1 MAVQMQLDATLF
13 AADAIP
19 FPPELVSG
27 VSSMLSFIGAIK
39 ARTVDVVREG
49 LFIGAF
55 MDASSALG
63 APEIAG
69 CFFELVCCLGWRL
82 FILSLEDVADD
93 LQSGELYAGAWC
105 LGAGWWT
112 VGVSL
117 LENTGLSESL
127 FKLLGCEGLV
137 HPSPTR
143 VTSVAASVRD
153 PPVMGFFPGL
163 GALFDEVFLLLL
175 GVVGWVASRFVM

>member
-1 MAVQMQLDATLF
+1 
-13 AADAIP
+13 
-19 FPPELVSG
+19 
-27 VSSMLSFIGAIK
+27 
-39 ARTVDVVREG
+39 
-49 LFIGAF
+49 
-55 MDASSALG
+55 MDASAALD

-69 CFFELVCCLGWRL
+69 GFLELVLSLCWRL
-82 FILSLEDVADD
+82 LLLVLEDVADD
-93 LQSGELYAGAWC
+93 LQSGQLFAGAWS
-105 LGAGWWT
+105 LGAGWVT

-117 LENTGLSESL
+117 LENAGLSKSL

-163 GALFDEVFLLLL
+163 GALFDEVFLFLL

>member
-55 MDASSALG
+55 MDASAALD

-69 CFFELVCCLGWRL
+69 GFLELVLSLCWRL
-82 FILSLEDVADD
+82 LLLVLEDVADD
-93 LQSGELYAGAWC
+93 LQSGQLLAGAWS
-105 LGAGWWT
+105 LGAGWVT

-117 LENTGLSESL
+117 L
-127 FKLLGCEGLV
+127 
-137 HPSPTR
+137 
-143 VTSVAASVRD
+143 
-153 PPVMGFFPGL
+153 
-163 GALFDEVFLLLL
+163 
-175 GVVGWVASRFVM
+175 